1 MARVLILGGTAEA
14 RELAGR
20 LAETGSFDTITSL
33 AGRTRSALEL
43 PGTVRSGGFGGPGP
57 MADYLRE
64 ERIDAVIDATHP
76 FAEMISAHAAEACAA
91 AGTPR
96 IVLVRA
102 QWLFPKDGNWQEATS
117 LVAAA
122 DLLPGL
128 TSRVFLTVGRQGLD
142 CFSGLDD
149 IWFLVRLIEVMETP
163 LPLADY
169 QVLFRRPPYSLDEE
183 RAIMKDHAIDC
194 LVAKNSGGP
203 ATEAKITAALE
214 ADIPIVLVQ
223 RPDPPPGERVERIDD
238 CMAWLKEAL

>member
-1 MARVLILGGTAEA
+1 MTRVLILGGTTEA

-20 LAETGSFDTITSL
+20 LTETGSFDAITSL
-33 AGRTRSALEL
+33 AGRTRSPLKL
-43 PGTVRSGGFGGPGP
+43 PGRVRSGGFGGPGP
-57 MADYLRE
+57 MANYLRD
-64 ERIDAVIDATHP
+64 ERIDAVVDATHP
-76 FAEMISAHAAEACAA
+76 FAEIISAHAAEACAA

-96 IVLVRA
+96 IALVRG
-102 QWLFPKDGNWQEATS
+102 QWLNPLDGNWQEATS

-128 TSRVFLTVGRQGLD
+128 ASRVFLTVGRQGLD
-142 CFSGLDD
+142 PFSGLAG
-149 IWFLVRLIEVMETP
+149 IWFLVRLIEETEPP

-169 QVLFRRPPYSLDEE
+169 QVLIGRPPYGIDEE

-194 LVAKNSGGP
+194 LVTKNSGGP

-223 RPDPPPGERVERIDD
+223 RPDPLPGEHVERLDD
-238 CMAWLKEAL
+238 CIAWLEEVL